1 MFSSALSDEIERH
14 SPGLIISCRDV
25 AQELWRGEG
34 KKKEGGLLLLFLASQ
49 VSGSLE
55 MSETVEEEEEDVHDV
70 LGGIAIAIVSCQAPS
85 YTLSD
90 NAGHYLVPRFSA
102 FSLVPIVLRCAHT
115 TGLACH
121 ELVHKNNTIS
131 LR

>member
-1 MFSSALSDEIERH
+1 MQRCDPRIVE
-14 SPGLIISCRDV
+14 G
-25 AQELWRGEG
+25 RGG
-34 KKKEGGLLLLFLASQ
+34 NKEGGLLLLFLVSQ

-55 MSETVEEEEEDVHDV
+55 MSETVEEEEDFRDV

-85 YTLSD
+85 CTLSD
-90 NAGHYLVPRFSA
+90 NAGHYLHNNAGHYLVPRFSA